1 MKTEKQLKTEI
12 KEVLSEIQEADKFSK
27 RGKKLIKKAKQK
39 LTYLKT
45 CLAYI
50 ETHPS
55 PEFIQKEIERLSN
68 RINLLDTQYDEWKN
82 LPRKDVIKG
91 NLKTFYLKKVD
102 VPHLKNQIKTLKFIS
117 K

>member
-45 CLAYI
+45 CLA
-50 ETHPS
+50 
-55 PEFIQKEIERLSN
+55 
-68 RINLLDTQYDEWKN
+68 
-82 LPRKDVIKG
+82 
-91 NLKTFYLKKVD
+91 
-102 VPHLKNQIKTLKFIS
+102 
-117 K
+117 